1 MIGQMNTTALKI
13 VLDTNILIAI
23 IGKKSPFRWIFD
35 CIIEGKII
43 LCVSNEILFEYQEI
57 LTKKANAQVAENVVN
72 FITVNPFTEKI
83 EVFFKFDLIKEDAD
97 DNKFVD
103 CAIASNALCL
113 ISNDK
118 HFQVLKTI
126 EFPQVIVLQ
135 LQEFEAKYKAD
146 LTENQN

>member
-1 MIGQMNTTALKI
+1 MNTTALKI

-23 IGKKSPFRWIFD
+23 IGRCSPFRWIFD

-72 FITVNPFTEKI
+72 FITVNPFTVKTEI
-83 EVFFKFDLIKEDAD
+83 FFNFGLIKEDAD

-103 CAIASNALCL
+103 CAIATNAICL
-113 ISNDK
+113 VSNDK
-118 HFQVLKTI
+118 HFQILKSI
-126 EFPQVIVLQ
+126 DFPQVIIIQ

-146 LTENQN
+146 LTKNHN

>member
-1 MIGQMNTTALKI
+1 MNITALKI

-43 LCVSNEILFEYQEI
+43 LFVSNEILFEYQEI
-57 LTKKANAQVAENVVN
+57 LAAKANAEVAETVVN
-72 FITVNPFTEKI
+72 FITVSPFTVKTEI
-83 EVFFKFDLIKEDAD
+83 FFNFGLISEDPD

-103 CAIASNALCL
+103 CAIAANAICLVSNA
-113 ISNDK
+113 K

-126 EFPQVIVLQ
+126 NFPKAAVLK
-135 LQEFEAKYKAD
+135 LQEFEAKYKAN
-146 LTENQN
+146 LLGNQ